1 MRCCIMEYDGAGRHA
16 WQLCGVSRAAHH
28 LRQSAVDRRLV
39 ECDEH
44 DDERRVNGL
53 RMNVSTLLEGSPRIQ
68 DTYRDRYETA
78 VRKHIF
84 NLH

>member
-16 WQLCGVSRAAHH
+16 WQLCGVSRAAH
-28 LRQSAVDRRLV
+28 LRQATVDRRLV

-53 RMNVSTLLEGSPRIQ
+53 RMKVSALLEGSPRVK

-84 NLH
+84 NLY